1 MKTARLFALAF
12 SLVASASAASQPSPS
27 TTKLPDRG
35 SWVHGRSNPY
45 SRLFQPTATI
55 TVGPA
60 RQGETTAPP
69 VKCGMKM
76 IPGDPSIDPHF
87 VKPVPR
93 DSTRFPM
100 RVVEPTIC
108 R

>member
-1 MKTARLFALAF
+1 MKTPLCFAFAF
-12 SLVASASAASQPSPS
+12 SLMVAASAAAQASPS
-27 TTKLPDRG
+27 SPKLPDRG
-35 SWVHGRSNPY
+35 RWVHDRSNPY
-45 SRLFQPTATI
+45 SRLFQS
-55 TVGPA
+55 PA
-60 RQGETTAPP
+60 PILVRQAPKRETPAPL
-69 VKCGMKM
+69 VKCGMTM

-100 RVVEPTIC
+100 RVVEPAIC